1 MGDRGRIAGH
11 RRAQPAQGG
20 ARSLNLARRWLL
32 SQLPPK
38 LSIYCAGLESGVRMR
53 RWNGWGEES
62 DDYALGEDA
71 RAFLSERLGPGTAP
85 QDASLQQV
93 VDAVPPSRLA
103 SGTIFDTDAKVRVL
117 HARGQSFPDWVAMRS
132 GRMGPYADGVSM
144 PANHDEAAQALAAA
158 RKAGAIVVPY
168 GGGTSVVGHLAVPS
182 GDRPV
187 VNISLE
193 RMNRLL
199 AVDDKAWLGSF
210 GAGTP
215 GPQVE
220 AQLRAQ
226 GFMLGHFQQSYPY
239 STIGGWVVTRS
250 SGQQSLRYGRIE
262 QMFAQGRMATP
273 RGQWSIGGVPA
284 SSAGP
289 DLREAVM
296 GSEGRLGL
304 LTEVTLRLRRLPEA
318 ESFHGVFFPSWDAA
332 IDAVRSMVQSDLPLS
347 MLRLSNEI
355 ETETQLRLAGHPQ
368 LIRWLQRYLG
378 MRGIDKGQC
387 MLMLGVTGSLADCR
401 RTRRDALA
409 IAKRH
414 RGVHVGKGMGKAW
427 ARNRF
432 RGPLL
437 RNALWD
443 LGYAAD
449 TVETCV
455 NWPKAT
461 GLMRAIEQAAHDAL
475 GAENERI
482 HAFTHLSH
490 VYRQGCS
497 IYSTFVCRSAGDAD
511 ADLERWRK
519 LKTRVSEAIVAHGGT
534 ISHQHGVGVDH
545 APYLPAE
552 KGALGM
558 DLLRAMAREVDPD
571 AIMNPGK
578 LFA

>member
-1 MGDRGRIAGH
+1 
-11 RRAQPAQGG
+11 
-20 ARSLNLARRWLL
+20 
-32 SQLPPK
+32 
-38 LSIYCAGLESGVRMR
+38 MR
-53 RWNGWGEES
+53 RWNGWGEDG
-62 DDYALGEDA
+62 DDYALGDDA
-71 RAFLSERLGPGTAP
+71 RAFLSERVGPGSAP
-85 QDASLQQV
+85 KDASLEQV
-93 VDAVPPSRLA
+93 LAGVPPSRLSSDA
-103 SGTIFDTDAKVRVL
+103 VFDTTPRARVL
-117 HARGQSFPDWVAMRS
+117 HARGQSFPDWVALRS
-132 GRMGPYADGVSM
+132 GRLGPCADGVALPSQ
-144 PANHDEAAQALAAA
+144 HDEAAQALAAA

-168 GGGTSVVGHLAVPS
+168 GGGTSVVGHLAIPV

-193 RMNRLL
+193 RMNRLQT
-199 AVDDKAWLGSF
+199 VDDKAWLGRF

-220 AQLRAQ
+220 AQLRAH
-226 GFMLGHFQQSYPY
+226 GFMLGHFPQSYPY
-239 STIGGWVVTRS
+239 STLGGWVVTRS

-262 QMFAQGRMATP
+262 QMFAAGRVATP
-273 RGQWSIGGVPA
+273 RGEWCVGGVPA

-289 DLREAVM
+289 DLREVLM

-304 LTEVTLRLRRLPEA
+304 LTEVSVRLRRLPEE
-318 ESFHGVFFPSWDAA
+318 ESFHGVFFPNWEAA
-332 IDAVRSMVQSDLPLS
+332 IDAVRSMVQADLPLS
-347 MLRLSNEI
+347 MLRLSNEV

-409 IAKRH
+409 IAKRF
-414 RGVHVGKGMGKAW
+414 RGVHVGRGMGKTW

-437 RNALWD
+437 RNALWE

-449 TVETCV
+449 TVETCI

-475 GAENERI
+475 ATQDERV

-497 IYSTFVCRSAGDAD
+497 IYSTFVFRSAGDPD
-511 ADLERWRK
+511 ADLERWGR
-519 LKTRVSEAIVAHGGT
+519 LKTRVSETIVAHGGT
-534 ISHQHGVGVDH
+534 ISHQHGVGADH
-545 APYLPAE
+545 APYLAAE
-552 KGALGM
+552 KGALGI
-558 DLLRAMAREVDPD
+558 DLLRAMTREFDPD
-571 AIMNPGK
+571 GMMNPGK